1 VTRSI
6 SAYAFDSSLSKTIIA
21 KTEDEVNGMRKY
33 LQDKGVPREDIFIDH
48 ANFDT
53 YDSLYRARDVFLVKR
68 SILFSQESH
77 VIRAL
82 YIAQRLGLDT
92 TGASIDLHNY
102 SGMRYYR
109 LREIGARFKAFAQAD
124 IVKPRP

>member
-1 VTRSI
+1 
-6 SAYAFDSSLSKTIIA
+6 
-21 KTEDEVNGMRKY
+21 MRKY

-48 ANFDT
+48 ADFDT
-53 YDSLYRARDVFLVKR
+53 YDSLYRVRDVFLVKR
-68 SILFSQESH
+68 SILFSQESN

-82 YIAQRLGLDT
+82 YVAQRLGLDT
-92 TGASIDLHNY
+92 TSASTDLHNY